1 MERTISIYSR
11 VITLV
16 FIFSFL
22 LNIWFSLNSKK
33 EFEFESKIESL
44 NQELET
50 KDNII
55 LFYRKRYDLSVD
67 YLKKEVNY
75 KPEITI
81 KEKYEKI
88 TDTIYANPF
97 KRDSITYY
105 RLLYYIQNRDRFSAK
120 GFNVVE

>member
-1 MERTISIYSR
+1 MERTTSIYSR
-11 VITLV
+11 VITVL

-22 LNIWFSLNSKK
+22 LNIWFLLNSKK
-33 EFEFESKIESL
+33 EVEFESKIESL

-67 YLKKEVNY
+67 YLKKEVNH

-120 GFNVVE
+120 GFNVIE

>member
-1 MERTISIYSR
+1 MERTTSIYSR
-11 VITLV
+11 VITVV

-22 LNIWFSLNSKK
+22 LNIWFLLNSKK
-33 EFEFESKIESL
+33 EVEFESKIESL

-67 YLKKEVNY
+67 YLKKEVNH

-120 GFNVVE
+120 GFNVIE